1 MEDDLSM
8 SFGKK
13 LRELR
18 ERSGISL
25 RELAKGAKVSA
36 PFLSDVELGR
46 RFPKDETLMLIAKR
60 LQVSVETLKK
70 HDHRTA
76 ITDLKRMADDTP
88 SLGAAFRA
96 MVDQVNTGT
105 LTPAELATKLR
116 EMCKTPKK

>member
-1 MEDDLSM
+1 MKDDLSM

-76 ITDLKRMADDTP
+76 MTDLKRMADDTP

-105 LTPAELATKLR
+105 LTPAELATMLR

>member
-1 MEDDLSM
+1 MAGDISI

-46 RFPKDETLMLIAKR
+46 RFPKDETLILIAKHLR
-60 LQVSVETLKK
+60 VSAEALKK

-76 ITDLKRMADDTP
+76 IADLKQMADNTP
-88 SLGAAFRA
+88 GLGAAFRA
-96 MVDQVNTGT
+96 MVEQVNSGA
-105 LTPAELATKLR
+105 LTAGELATKLR
-116 EMCKTPKK
+116 ALCKSPKK